1 MSKTNRRT
9 ETREH
14 PSPRT
19 RRAMHRA
26 DRHATRTALRLAAGL
41 SALAAL
47 PAVAA
52 AGGSGASSI
61 STMDLA
67 APVLAKDAAR
77 HGWPLRP
84 TRRHTRAVAR
94 SAAIAIRRTG
104 CTVTRIRVRPL
115 RSNSAANWRIVT
127 NARGR
132 GAALVAAL
140 PVRTDHR
147 RAVLGGR
154 LWHRVPDPSACARND
169 RRQLGLLPVAP
180 GPCARERPRAARL
193 YRNRDPKG
201 ARHDR

>member
-132 GAALVAAL
+132 GAALSRRCQYERIIVARFWEDGSGIGYPTPP
-140 PVRTDHR
+140 PVPATID
-147 RAVLGGR
+147 V
-154 LWHRVPDPSACARND
+154 N
-169 RRQLGLLPVAP
+169 
-180 GPCARERPRAARL
+180 
-193 YRNRDPKG
+193 
-201 ARHDR
+201 